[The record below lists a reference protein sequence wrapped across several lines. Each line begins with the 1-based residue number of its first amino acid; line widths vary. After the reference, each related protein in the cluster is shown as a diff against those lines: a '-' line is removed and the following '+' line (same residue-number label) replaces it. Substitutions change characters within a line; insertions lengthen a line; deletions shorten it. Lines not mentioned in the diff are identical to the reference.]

1 MHSETVVFT
10 HFALILLSAVITSAL
25 TLTAAWYVYEKHL
38 KERLL
43 RQLEEK
49 TETLGLELKERV
61 REGVREGIQEGFT
74 GLPSD
79 IVGKAT
85 KSVTKTGLGVFED
98 SMNLW
103 FGPSKK
109 RK

>member
-1 MHSETVVFT
+1 MITQL
-10 HFALILLSAVITSAL
+10 ALIILTAAITSAL
-25 TLTAAWYVYEKHL
+25 TLSGAWYVYDNHL

-43 RQLEEK
+43 EQFAEK
-49 TETLGLELKERV
+49 SEALGLELKERV
-61 REGVREGIQEGFT
+61 REGVREGIHDGFT
-74 GLPSD
+74 RLPTD

-85 KSVTKTGLGVFED
+85 RSATKTGLDVFEN

-103 FGPSKK
+103 FGANKD